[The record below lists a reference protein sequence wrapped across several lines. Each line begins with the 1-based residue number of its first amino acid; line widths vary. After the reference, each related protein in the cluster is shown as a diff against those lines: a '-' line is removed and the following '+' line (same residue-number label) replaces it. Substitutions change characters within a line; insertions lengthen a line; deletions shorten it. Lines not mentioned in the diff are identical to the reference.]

1 MPWEPLPGTS
11 SAPRRIGAAL
21 DGVLRRAGGMA
32 GPHFTSIVGRWPDL
46 MGPELAAIARPVR
59 LHHGALVL
67 AVDDPAVAS
76 DLRWRHRELAALVNG
91 ALGTEVVNRVD
102 VVVRPPS

>member
-1 MPWEPLPGTS
+1 
-11 SAPRRIGAAL
+11 
-21 DGVLRRAGGMA
+21 
-32 GPHFTSIVGRWPDL
+32 
-46 MGPELAAIARPVR
+46 LAAIARPVR